1 MKLHP
6 LSFSVLALLAGAVLR
21 LASSVNA
28 APTSDSAADWYN
40 QLNKIQTETPAHAV
54 VSRALT
60 NKSNSVTLD
69 GNNLG
74 AYVSTVATGSTVSVT
89 GTAGTSLAADS
100 IAATGSS
107 TQFIVHSAWVAV
119 LSSSSVTA
127 SPVVQLVSGTTAVSG
142 TVALTGS
149 SGYVTALPIAS
160 PLVLLTATNGAASLS
175 LNLITG
181 GTAAA
186 LNARVSAEFN
196 FVQ

>member
-89 GTAGTSLAADS
+89 D
-100 IAATGSS
+100 
-107 TQFIVHSAWVAV
+107 
-119 LSSSSVTA
+119 
-127 SPVVQLVSGTTAVSG
+127 
-142 TVALTGS
+142 
-149 SGYVTALPIAS
+149 
-160 PLVLLTATNGAASLS
+160 
-175 LNLITG
+175 
-181 GTAAA
+181 
-186 LNARVSAEFN
+186 R
-196 FVQ
+196 